1 MLRRI
6 RLRETE
12 RLETSSEPD
21 FTYSSL
27 SIFPRLTSEAI
38 RDILR
43 TGKITNKPSSASMSK
58 MTSRNT
64 PASAPADQPAHLLC
78 PGQGHRKRHRNDRGA
93 DDLVE
98 LPAKAV
104 LPAICGNHR
113 LGERHQACRGSE
125 GNSW

>member
-27 SIFPRLTSEAI
+27 SIFPKLTSEAI

-43 TGKITNKPSSASMSK
+43 TGKNNQQAQQRIDEQNDQQEHPCKRPG
-58 MTSRNT
+58 
-64 PASAPADQPAHLLC
+64 DQPAHLLC
-78 PGQGHRKRHRNDRGA
+78 AGQGHRKWHRNDLGA

-98 LPAKAV
+98 LPA
-104 LPAICGNHR
+104 
-113 LGERHQACRGSE
+113 
-125 GNSW
+125 